1 MHHFRSNTMNELTT
15 SMTRKGQVTV
25 PIQVRRL
32 LGLKPRD
39 RVSFI
44 VGDDGVR
51 IERAA
56 SGLDAIAGSVKP
68 RKRPEDF
75 KELRRVATQEAAQR
89 ALEDA

>member
-1 MHHFRSNTMNELTT
+1 
-15 SMTRKGQVTV
+15 VDWV
-25 PIQVRRL
+25 PAFQAGDHAGGRHLDPADPV
-32 LGLKPRD
+32 KPRD

-44 VGDDGVR
+44 LGDDGVG

-75 KELRRVATQEAAQR
+75 KEAQG
-89 ALEDA
+89 ALEEK

>member
-1 MHHFRSNTMNELTT
+1 MHELRGNTMNEITT
-15 SMTRKGQVTV
+15 TMTRKGQVTV
-25 PIQVRRL
+25 PIEVRCL

-44 VGDDGVR
+44 LGDDGVR

-75 KELRRVATQEAAQR
+75 KELRRAGTQEAAQT
-89 ALEDA
+89 ALEEM

>member
-1 MHHFRSNTMNELTT
+1 MNDITT

-25 PIQVRRL
+25 PIEVRRL

-44 VGDDGVR
+44 LGDDGVR

-56 SGLDAIAGSVKP
+56 SGLDAVAGSVKP

-75 KELRRVATQEAAQR
+75 KELRTIATQEAAQR
-89 ALEDA
+89 ALEEM

>member
-1 MHHFRSNTMNELTT
+1 MHELRGNTMNEITT
-15 SMTRKGQVTV
+15 TMTRKGQVTV
-25 PIQVRRL
+25 PIEVRRL

-44 VGDDGVR
+44 LADDGVR

-56 SGLDAIAGSVKP
+56 SGLGAVAGSVKP

-89 ALEDA
+89 ALEEM